1 MHSTNESYGKDYCS
15 GDNVKVVMT
24 VVIMLLASQTMMI
37 MTIHNV
43 IRIIKAIF
51 FRMKLMMC
59 SGVDDSK
66 Q

>member
-1 MHSTNESYGKDYCS
+1 MHSTNKSYGKDCCS

-43 IRIIKAIF
+43 IRIIKVIF
-51 FRMKLMMC
+51 FQNE
-59 SGVDDSK
+59 VDDV
-66 Q
+66 QWC